1 MLFPVRNYD
10 GIILMAPQGMTNMRR
25 QLQKGCS
32 DTLHRY
38 MSILSEGCDLLRDLQ
53 EDSLTEEQRE
63 KIFSNRKEQLLAH
76 DAYDRAQRQLWRF
89 LSDAE
94 LPAHLDNSPQP
105 KRNSSE
111 RSSRERREKD
121 KRIG

>member
-1 MLFPVRNYD
+1 
-10 GIILMAPQGMTNMRR
+10 MAPQDMTNTRR
-25 QLQKGCS
+25 QLQKECS
-32 DTLHRY
+32 IALRRY
-38 MSILSEGCDLLRDLQ
+38 MNILADGCDLLGDVQ
-53 EDSLTEEQRE
+53 EGSLTEEQRE

-94 LPAHLDNSPQP
+94 PPLARLDDSPQP

-111 RSSRERREKD
+111 RSSRDRREKD